1 MHCCC
6 NDGRAPAV
14 ASAIVPSVPHRSA
27 FRRAGAA
34 LVWAVPVAVLAVVPK
49 CPACVAAYVLL
60 FTGVGLSFSA
70 AEAVLWALIAVS
82 VAALI
87 MRLAHR
93 YRASTL
99 TTTRK
104 PMKSRRLVGRIP

>member
-34 LVWAVPVAVLAVVPK
+34 LVWAVPVAVLAGVPK

-60 FTGVGLSFSA
+60 FTGLGLSFASA
-70 AEAVLWALIAVS
+70 AAVRWTLVAVS
-82 VAALI
+82 VAALGV
-87 MRLAHR
+87 LAL
-93 YRASTL
+93 RAA
-99 TTTRK
+99 
-104 PMKSRRLVGRIP
+104 RRAVRRVARRQHFLANT